1 MKKVFTI
8 EVIYK
13 LFVILAVSVIVFAL
27 NSEVFASNDNPTGGN
42 PIKSAKIWT
51 DANEFEIHQF
61 NEAQFLTRISNKT
74 LVNEF
79 LWLCDNSIYMPTIQN
94 WQKFIHNYKSFQNA
108 QKAIRQGFS
117 VELDDILN

>member
-1 MKKVFTI
+1 MKKYLSI
-8 EVIYK
+8 ETIYK
-13 LFVILAVSVIVFAL
+13 IFVVLAVSVIVFAL
-27 NSEVFASNDNPTGGN
+27 NNEVFAEGNPT
-42 PIKSAKIWT
+42 KSAKIWT
-51 DANEFEIHQF
+51 EANEFEIYQF

-94 WQKFIHNYKSFQNA
+94 WHKFIHNYKSFQNA

>member
-1 MKKVFTI
+1 MKKYLSI
-8 EVIYK
+8 ETIYK
-13 LFVILAVSVIVFAL
+13 IFVVLAVSVIVFAL
-27 NSEVFASNDNPTGGN
+27 NSEVFAEGNPTEGN

-51 DANEFEIHQF
+51 DANEFEIYQF

-94 WQKFIHNYKSFQNA
+94 WHKFIHNYKSFQNA